1 MTGRSTAFRALGVGT
16 TLAVLALGVGGCG
29 SRDREVVA
37 YTSVDQVFSEP
48 VFRAFE
54 RESGIRVRA
63 VFDTEETKSTGV
75 LNRLIAEAGRP
86 QADVFWSGD
95 PVRPFL
101 LVKRGLVEP
110 YLSPQAAG
118 LPAFSR
124 AADGAWT
131 GVAARARVLLVN
143 RRLLGGESGPRS
155 LRDLALPRW
164 RGRAAIANPLF
175 GTTTMHVAALFA
187 GWGDAEA
194 RAFLDAL
201 KANGVRI
208 ASSNGEV
215 KRLVVAGEVAFGLTD
230 TDDANEALKE
240 GADVDVVYP
249 DADGA
254 GTLVM
259 PTAVVL
265 MARGPN
271 PEAGRRLVDHLLSA
285 DAERHSD
292 PQREERHGGGKP
304 ERTEEE
310 RGRPRA
316 AEELGGR
323 GPGRA
328 LPGGERGER
337 GGAGRDEGRSR
348 EREEDLGLAT
358 AEGGP

>member
-285 DAERHSD
+285 DAERRMAEAAAHMPLRAGVETPPNVKRVSEIRAMEVD
-292 PQREERHGGGKP
+292 F
-304 ERTEEE
+304 
-310 RGRPRA
+310 GRV
-316 AEELGGR
+316 AEEM
-323 GPGRA
+323 
-328 LPGGERGER
+328 ERIQPWLR
-337 GGAGRDEGRSR
+337 QWS
-348 EREEDLGLAT
+348 GL
-358 AEGGP
+358 